1 MDTNHNRIKVSD
13 LEKNESGKILTTNT
27 NGELEF
33 TNINTIKVDGY
44 NALDYNQEG
53 KVLDARQ
60 GKVLKDLIDN
70 SKDTL
75 KTYFDTLYL
84 GISNNQNVSGIKTFL
99 AGKLGLRNTANT
111 FTSFFSNTNTASR
124 TYTFQDK
131 SGTVADLTDLAGK
144 MNVPSGVINKI
155 SKFSTTSTIG
165 NSRITDDGTNLGIDN
180 QWPILS
186 DFSFGSLKNRR
197 VDIENSES
205 QTEGRS
211 LILAAGKASNTSFSS
226 TNFVKTQDHSY
237 GWSCID
243 IHKNGDTYACI
254 YNGDIYKKTAGT
266 SNFIP
271 LGQTARTWHSIKCM
285 QNGDVYACGWRTD
298 IYKQTAGT
306 GDFMPLGQAV
316 RTWNSI
322 SQDLNGDIYA
332 VCLALPSAIFK
343 QTAGVGDFVLWQ
355 SFGFIITGLDFAS
368 NGDAYLTGF
377 GNDIHKKV
385 YGASSFGATNQGAKN
400 WFSVKC
406 APNGDVY
413 AGISGDNNIGGTSGD
428 VYKKTAGTNDFIAL
442 GQTTRSWRSL
452 ASNSLGDIYAATFD
466 GIFHLNLSQT
476 GAPNLNGG
484 ALKLIGGTG
493 KGSGTSEVQF
503 FTGQKTVSGADMQ
516 TETLRAHINENGY
529 MIWANMPTYADN
541 VAAIAG
547 GLPVG
552 CEYKTTTGDR
562 KIVY

>member
-84 GISNNQNVSGIKTFL
+84 DISNNQNVSGIKTFL

-124 TYTFQDK
+124 TYAFQDK

-144 MNVPSGVINKI
+144 MNVPSGAINKI
-155 SKFSTTSTIG
+155 PKFSTTSTIG

-186 DFSFGSLKNRR
+186 DFSFGALKNRR
-197 VDIENSES
+197 IDIENSES
-205 QTEGRS
+205 LIEGRS
-211 LILAAGKASNTSFSS
+211 LILAAGKASNASFSS
-226 TNFVKTQDHSY
+226 TNFVKTSDPTLA
-237 GWSCID
+237 WSCMD
-243 IHKNGDTYACI
+243 IHKNGDIYACV
-254 YNGDIYKKTAGT
+254 YNGDIYKKTAGS

-271 LGQTARTWHSIKCM
+271 LGQVARTWFSIKCM
-285 QNGDVYACGWRTD
+285 QNGDVYACVSYGD

-306 GDFMPLGQAV
+306 GDFMPLGQSF
-316 RTWNSI
+316 RNWTSI

-332 VCLALPSAIFK
+332 VCAAIPNAIYK
-343 QTAGVGDFVLWQ
+343 QTAGIGNFVLLQ
-355 SFGFIITGLDFAS
+355 GFGFIIISLDFAS
-368 NGDAYLTGF
+368 NGDGYLTGL
-377 GNDIHKKV
+377 GTDIYKKA

-413 AGISGDNNIGGTSGD
+413 AGVSLDGNFGGGKGD
-428 VYKKTAGTNDFIAL
+428 VYKKTAGTNDFIPL

-452 ASNSLGDIYAATFD
+452 ACNSLGDIYAATFE

-516 TETLRAHINENGY
+516 TETLRAHIDENGY

-547 GLPVG
+547 GLPLG
-552 CEYKTTTGDR
+552 CEYKTATGDR